1 MVSGLHP
8 TVCWSPSLA
17 QLRVIWEEA
26 PHFTTAV
33 PVLSSSTCNSLCL
46 VIADMATVSIS
57 WASGFSQNMKPARQR
72 ETLPKFMPII
82 ILLYKQSCCFALRKK
97 KKKETQV
104 LVERLPNSRECS
116 FYSREMCQ
124 VHDMSPSVHAFS
136 SETGRKRQWG
146 NPACSSQCFREH
158 AGPERRNQWFPVA
171 VGGQEAAASLLFPKL
186 QRNPSEV
193 LMCCLAMAQF
203 WILVKPSLDRVTW
216 PSS

>member
-97 KKKETQV
+97 KRRKKLKFWLNVPPT
-104 LVERLPNSRECS
+104 VENAHSTL
-116 FYSREMCQ
+116 
-124 VHDMSPSVHAFS
+124 
-136 SETGRKRQWG
+136 GRCVKFTT
-146 NPACSSQCFREH
+146 CLLLFMH
-158 AGPERRNQWFPVA
+158 
-171 VGGQEAAASLLFPKL
+171 SLLKQAGKDNGVTQHAVPSALGSMLAPKGEINGS
-186 QRNPSEV
+186 Q
-193 LMCCLAMAQF
+193 
-203 WILVKPSLDRVTW
+203 
-216 PSS
+216 